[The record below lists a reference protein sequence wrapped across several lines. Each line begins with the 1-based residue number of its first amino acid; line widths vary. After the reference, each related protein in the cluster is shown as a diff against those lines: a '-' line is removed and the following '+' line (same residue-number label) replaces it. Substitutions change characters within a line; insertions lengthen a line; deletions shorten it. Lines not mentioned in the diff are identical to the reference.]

1 MRSSDGGQGLLRS
14 ALGNPQIARLEATWA
29 AVTLGKWAF
38 TIVLG
43 LYAYRAG
50 GATAVGV
57 ATAVRA
63 LPAAFGAPY
72 VALLVD
78 RSSRRTALLLSTAA
92 RAAIMT
98 AIAIAVAGSAPLAL
112 VLALAALFTIVDTA
126 HRPAQAALLARVART
141 PSELAAA
148 NVLGTVL
155 DNTGFLLGALLMGAS
170 VAIAGLATAFA
181 VLVVPF
187 VMAFALVST
196 LAADPPPAAVPADES
211 APAEILEGLR
221 AIRAHDDL
229 RGLLWLFGAD
239 RLVQGM
245 IDVLLVIAA
254 LELLGMGQGGAGW
267 LNAGWAVGGVAGGAA
282 AIVLLHRGRLA
293 AGLLGG
299 SALFGV
305 PLLAIGAW
313 PHAALAVALLVLF
326 GAGMGLVEV
335 AHNTLVQRLAAAD
348 VLARVYGV
356 EEVVEVTAAAIGG
369 LVAAVLA
376 GWLGVGGAVIAAGA
390 IPLAALALLGRRLA
404 QMESGIGVPEEAF
417 TLLRRLHIFASLPMA
432 TVETLAV
439 RARPQELVAGVTII
453 AQGDAG
459 DAFHVIGSGHVD
471 VFVDGAYR
479 RTQGPGEYFGEIA
492 LLGGVPRTATVTTSE
507 PVSLLTLDRDEFLAG
522 IGSHAQSRRE
532 VEGVAATR
540 MAATA

>member
-1 MRSSDGGQGLLRS
+1 M
-14 ALGNPQIARLEATWA
+14 GNPQIARLEATWA

-50 GATAVGV
+50 GAGAVGV

-78 RSSRRTALLLSTAA
+78 RSSRRMALLVSTAA
-92 RAAIMT
+92 RGAIMT
-98 AIAIAVAGSAPLAL
+98 VIAIAVAGSAPLAL

-126 HRPAQAALLARVART
+126 HRPAQAALFARVART

-155 DNTGFLLGALLMGAS
+155 DNTGFLLGALLVGAT
-170 VAIAGLATAFA
+170 VALAGLAMAFA
-181 VLVVPF
+181 VLVAPF
-187 VMAFALVST
+187 VAAFLLVST
-196 LAADPPPAAVPADES
+196 LAADPPPAAVPTSES
-211 APAEILEGLR
+211 APAEILEGVR
-221 AIRAHDDL
+221 SIRAHRDL

-254 LELLGMGQGGAGW
+254 LELLDMGQGGAGW

-282 AIVLLHRGRLA
+282 ATVLLHRGRLP
-293 AGLLGG
+293 AGLLAGC
-299 SALFGV
+299 ALLGLPLVALGV
-305 PLLAIGAW
+305 W
-313 PHAALAVALLVLF
+313 PNSALAVALLALF
-326 GAGMGLVEV
+326 GAGTGLVEV

-356 EEVVEVTAAAIGG
+356 DEVVEATAAAIGA
-369 LVAAVLA
+369 LVAAALVD
-376 GWLGVGGAVIAAGA
+376 WLGVDGAVIAAGA

-417 TLLRRLHIFASLPMA
+417 TLLRGVHIFASLPMA
-432 TVETLAV
+432 TVETLAM
-439 RARPQELVAGVTII
+439 RARPQELAAGETII
-453 AQGDAG
+453 SQGEAG
-459 DAFHVIGSGHVD
+459 DAFHVIGSGHVE

-479 RTQGPGEYFGEIA
+479 RTQGSGEYFGEIA
-492 LLGGVPRTATVTTSE
+492 LLRDVPRTATVTATE

-522 IGSHAQSRRE
+522 IGSHAYSRRE
-532 VEGVAATR
+532 LERVAETR
-540 MAATA
+540 LAATAGS